1 MNLSE
6 EELDIL
12 RQALRQCADHLRNV
26 AEGLEKAVEILE
38 VAAEKERL
46 NLKRPI

>member
-6 EELDIL
+6 EELDVL
-12 RQALRQCADHLRNV
+12 KQALRQCADHLRDV

-38 VAAEKERL
+38 VAGEKERL
-46 NLKRPI
+46 NSKRPI

>member
-6 EELDIL
+6 EELDVL
-12 RQALRQCADHLRNV
+12 KQALRQCADHLRDV

-38 VAAEKERL
+38 VATEKERL
-46 NLKRPI
+46 NSKRPI

>member
-6 EELDIL
+6 EELDVL
-12 RQALRQCADHLRNV
+12 KQALRQCADHLRDV

-46 NLKRPI
+46 NSKRPI

>member
-6 EELDIL
+6 EELDVL
-12 RQALRQCADHLRNV
+12 KQALRQCADHLRDV

-46 NLKRPI
+46 NAKRPI

>member
-12 RQALRQCADHLRNV
+12 KQALRQCADHLRDV
-26 AEGLEKAVEILE
+26 AAGLEKAGDILE
-38 VAAEKERL
+38 MAAEKERL
-46 NLKRPI
+46 NSQRPI

>member
-1 MNLSE
+1 MHLAE

-12 RQALRQCADHLRNV
+12 KQALRQCSDHLRDV
-26 AEGLEKAVEILE
+26 AAGLERAADILQ

-46 NLKRPI
+46 NSKRPI

>member
-1 MNLSE
+1 MNLNE

-12 RQALRQCADHLRNV
+12 RQALRQCADHLRDV
-26 AEGLEKAVEILE
+26 AESLEKAVDILE

-46 NLKRPI
+46 NSKRPM

>member
-1 MNLSE
+1 MNLNE

-12 RQALRQCADHLRNV
+12 RHALRQCADHLRDV
-26 AEGLEKAVEILE
+26 AEGLEKAVDILE

-46 NLKRPI
+46 NSKRPI

>member
-6 EELDIL
+6 EELDVL
-12 RQALRQCADHLRNV
+12 KQALRQCADHLRDV

-38 VAAEKERL
+38 AAAEKERL
-46 NLKRPI
+46 NSKRPI

>member
-12 RQALRQCADHLRNV
+12 KQALRQCADHLRDV
-26 AEGLEKAVEILE
+26 ADGLEKAVEIPE
-38 VAAEKERL
+38 VASENERL
-46 NLKRPI
+46 NSKRPI

>member
-12 RQALRQCADHLRNV
+12 KQALRQCADHLRDV
-26 AEGLEKAVEILE
+26 AESLEKAVDILE
-38 VAAEKERL
+38 MAAEKERL
-46 NLKRPI
+46 NSKRPI

>member
-12 RQALRQCADHLRNV
+12 KQALRQCADHLRDV
-26 AEGLEKAVEILE
+26 AEGLGKAVEMLE

-46 NLKRPI
+46 NSKRPI